1 MPQFDFFNIFLT
13 FFTFFFSFTLIET
26 LTIYIVKI
34 LVVSKFYLLTLEQL
48 SKQFSII
55 LKN

>member
-26 LTIYIVKI
+26 LTIYVVKG

-48 SKQFSII
+48 SKQFSIL